1 MRALFW
7 LLAVFAAAVVL
18 VIFGQA
24 DNGYVLFVYPP
35 YRLEMSLLFFG
46 VAAVAVFA
54 ALYVLT
60 RLAHHVLALP
70 VHVRNFRQRRRRERG
85 QSALAS
91 ALQSYFEGRY
101 AHAEKEAERAHAS
114 GAAPGLAALIAARAA
129 HQMRNFERRDEW
141 LERAAAAGE
150 SLQVARLVSR
160 AELALEERDY
170 ATARDALT
178 GLHGAGPKHIASL
191 RLLLRAE
198 RGLGNWEEVLRIAS
212 QLAKRDAIA
221 PAAAEEYKVQAYV
234 ALLGRA
240 AADRAALEA
249 RWRAIPSRDQVQPRI
264 AAAAARHAAALGA
277 AALARD
283 IIERSLAAE
292 WSAPLVSLYGVL
304 PALDAAE
311 RAEEARRRTEKA
323 EKWLHERPEDPQ
335 LLATLGRLCAHAEL
349 WGKAQSYLEASLSFE
364 ETRAAHLELARLA
377 ERTGR
382 EADAQSHFRR
392 AAELSGA

>member
-7 LLAVFAAAVVL
+7 LLAVFAAAVAL
-18 VIFGQA
+18 VIFGHA
-24 DNGYVLFVYPP
+24 DDGYVLFVYPP

-54 ALYVLT
+54 ALYVAA
-60 RLAHHVLALP
+60 RFAHHVLALP

-101 AHAEKEAERAHAS
+101 SHAEKEAERAHAS

-170 ATARDALT
+170 AAARD
-178 GLHGAGPKHIASL
+178 GPKHIASL

-198 RGLGNWEEVLRIAS
+198 RGLGNWEEVLRIAAL
-212 QLAKRDAIA
+212 LAKRDAIA

-234 ALLGRA
+234 ALLARA
-240 AADRAALEA
+240 AGDRAALEA
-249 RWRAIPSRDQVQPRI
+249 RWRGIPSRDQIQPRI

-283 IIERSLAAE
+283 VIERSLAAE

>member
-7 LLAVFAAAVVL
+7 LLAVFAAAVAL
-18 VIFGQA
+18 VIFGRAQ
-24 DNGYVLFVYPP
+24 DSYVLFVYAP

-46 VAAVAVFA
+46 LALAAVFA
-54 ALYVLT
+54 ALYVLA
-60 RLAHHVLALP
+60 RFSHHVLALP
-70 VHVRNFRQRRRRERG
+70 AQVRNFRQRRRRERA
-85 QSALAS
+85 QTALAA

-101 AHAEKEAERAHAS
+101 ARAEKEAGEAHSS
-114 GAAPGLAALIAARAA
+114 GASPGLAALLAARAA

-141 LERAAAAGE
+141 LERAAAEGE
-150 SLQVARLVSR
+150 QLQVARMVSR

-170 ATARDALT
+170 ATARDALRS
-178 GLHGAGPKHIASL
+178 LHDTGPKHIASQ

-198 RGLGNWEEVLRIAS
+198 RGLGNWEEVLRITA

-234 ALLGRA
+234 ALLARA
-240 AADRAALEA
+240 AADRAALET
-249 RWRAIPSRDQVQPRI
+249 RWREIPSRDQVLPRI

-283 IIERSLAAE
+283 IIERSLASE
-292 WSAPLVSLYGVL
+292 WSAPLVALYGVL

-311 RAEEARRRTEKA
+311 RAAEARRRTEKA

-382 EADAQSHFRR
+382 EADAQTHFRR

>member
-18 VIFGQA
+18 VLLGRA
-24 DNGYVLFVYPP
+24 DDGYVLFVYPP

-46 VAAVAVFA
+46 VAAVAIFA
-54 ALYVLT
+54 LLYVLA
-60 RLAHHVLALP
+60 RFAHHVLALP
-70 VHVRNFRQRRRRERG
+70 VQVRNFRQRRRRERG
-85 QSALAS
+85 QSAFAS
-91 ALQSYFEGRY
+91 ALQSSYEGRY
-101 AHAEKEAERAHAS
+101 AHAEKEAERAHDA
-114 GAAPGLAALIAARAA
+114 GTAPGLAALIAARAA

-160 AELALEERDY
+160 AELALDERDF
-170 ATARDALT
+170 ATARDALN

-198 RGLGNWEEVLRIAS
+198 RGLGNWEQVLRIAS

-234 ALLGRA
+234 ALLARA
-240 AADRAALEA
+240 AADRASLEA
-249 RWRAIPSRDQVQPRI
+249 RWRAIPARDQVQPRI

-283 IIERSLAAE
+283 IIERSLTAE

-311 RAEEARRRTEKA
+311 RAEEARRRIEKA

-382 EADAQSHFRR
+382 EADAQGHFRR